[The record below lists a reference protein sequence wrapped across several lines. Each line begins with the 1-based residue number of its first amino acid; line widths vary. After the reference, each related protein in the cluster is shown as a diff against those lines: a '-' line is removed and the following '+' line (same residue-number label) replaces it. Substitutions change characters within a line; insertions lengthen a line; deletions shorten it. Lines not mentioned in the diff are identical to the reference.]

1 MGTIA
6 KQCDQEP
13 FKRHHEYAAS
23 HARESFASPHSC
35 GDVPFEHNDCNGCV
49 EFPDKYAAQEYFGQM
64 ISQLHDTL
72 SMPFFVAARELT
84 SCHGDVCRVI
94 LKAMDSS
101 VHDSVFGHLPVAPVQ
116 PATKQSHT
124 EDKLQSPVNNVCAVC
139 ADVGDEDTSMVCLPC
154 GDCMCEDC
162 FASRFL
168 NESGAL
174 PEFET
179 PCARDDETPRP
190 VPDYFTCPSCN
201 QEILP
206 SFWESFP
213 RIFTHAQ
220 QSVYCKPQLTLV
232 DVHARIIASVLRK
245 LRCDPLAAVA
255 RCPDSSQ
262 SAGRY
267 AIAFDVNHEV
277 TCFGSTFDSIIDARI
292 VTAELGVRS
301 YGISE
306 AESQNWAKIQQ
317 DVKTFESR
325 TRKLNKAGNRMR
337 LLQSHYYCGKE
348 FADTLQCG
356 KVEMKSVK
364 KICRPDD
371 GQCQECLV
379 AEAELAQEIQP
390 QFVSESERG
399 DREKD
404 IRMCPRCFGGY
415 FINIFC
421 NDLAAHQG
429 QSKEF
434 RVKNVCPGIIRP
446 HGLRKHKYA
455 PKCLPVDF
463 FLQIV
468 AFSLQIGQITPKQMK
483 NSRSKN

>member
-1 MGTIA
+1 
-6 KQCDQEP
+6 
-13 FKRHHEYAAS
+13 
-23 HARESFASPHSC
+23 
-35 GDVPFEHNDCNGCV
+35 
-49 EFPDKYAAQEYFGQM
+49 
-64 ISQLHDTL
+64 
-72 SMPFFVAARELT
+72 
-84 SCHGDVCRVI
+84 
-94 LKAMDSS
+94 
-101 VHDSVFGHLPVAPVQ
+101 
-116 PATKQSHT
+116 
-124 EDKLQSPVNNVCAVC
+124 
-139 ADVGDEDTSMVCLPC
+139 
-154 GDCMCEDC
+154 
-162 FASRFL
+162 
-168 NESGAL
+168 
-174 PEFET
+174 
-179 PCARDDETPRP
+179 
-190 VPDYFTCPSCN
+190 
-201 QEILP
+201 
-206 SFWESFP
+206 
-213 RIFTHAQ
+213 
-220 QSVYCKPQLTLV
+220 
-232 DVHARIIASVLRK
+232 
-245 LRCDPLAAVA
+245 
-255 RCPDSSQ
+255 
-262 SAGRY
+262 
-267 AIAFDVNHEV
+267 VNHEV
-277 TCFGSTFDSIIDARI
+277 ACFSSTFDSIIDART
-292 VTAELGVRS
+292 VTTELGVRS

-390 QFVSESERG
+390 QFVSDSERG

-415 FINIFC
+415 FINIWC